1 MKAIKLFGLFLA
13 SVIVGS
19 SFYGCKKDE
28 YESRINELILKDMFF
43 ISDASI
49 DTLKFRHEDLSHYSI
64 SSDSSWCHPEILKES
79 SQIVIRV
86 DANEKFDERVTAV
99 KIKDMVDT
107 TKTRSFNV
115 TQDQRDALLIDD
127 PFTHFSVPT
136 AGQDVTVKIN
146 SNVTYTVEIDEANKD
161 WIAEKKAAS
170 TRGLA
175 ESSVIL
181 SVAKNESGA
190 DRTGYAYIF
199 NDNEP
204 TARVKITIDQ
214 KFDAKLTVDP
224 MTLTIDELGGIVK
237 VTVKANID
245 YDVYSQV
252 DWVSKS
258 STKELSDSTTSESFR
273 VEEFTDRKKS
283 RTGYIIIEN
292 AAYDDLQQKIKVT
305 QTRALYIEDADNIS
319 VDMGKTVKLTLTNT
333 TGDDN
338 VTWTSSNKSFA
349 TVSADGTVTGV
360 AAGSATITVTSA
372 DEEHTYSAKVTVN
385 KVEEKKEESKEESSS
400 K

>member
-1 MKAIKLFGLFLA
+1 
-13 SVIVGS
+13 
-19 SFYGCKKDE
+19 
-28 YESRINELILKDMFF
+28 
-43 ISDASI
+43 
-49 DTLKFRHEDLSHYSI
+49 
-64 SSDSSWCHPEILKES
+64 
-79 SQIVIRV
+79 
-86 DANEKFDERVTAV
+86 
-99 KIKDMVDT
+99 
-107 TKTRSFNV
+107 
-115 TQDQRDALLIDD
+115 
-127 PFTHFSVPT
+127 
-136 AGQDVTVKIN
+136 
-146 SNVTYTVEIDEANKD
+146 
-161 WIAEKKAAS
+161 
-170 TRGLA
+170 
-175 ESSVIL
+175 
-181 SVAKNESGA
+181 
-190 DRTGYAYIF
+190 
-199 NDNEP
+199 
-204 TARVKITIDQ
+204 
-214 KFDAKLTVDP
+214 

-338 VTWTSSNKSFA
+338 VTWTSSNKNIA

-385 KVEEKKEESKEESSS
+385 KVEEKKEDSKEESSS

>member
-1 MKAIKLFGLFLA
+1 
-13 SVIVGS
+13 
-19 SFYGCKKDE
+19 
-28 YESRINELILKDMFF
+28 
-43 ISDASI
+43 
-49 DTLKFRHEDLSHYSI
+49 
-64 SSDSSWCHPEILKES
+64 
-79 SQIVIRV
+79 
-86 DANEKFDERVTAV
+86 
-99 KIKDMVDT
+99 
-107 TKTRSFNV
+107 
-115 TQDQRDALLIDD
+115 
-127 PFTHFSVPT
+127 
-136 AGQDVTVKIN
+136 
-146 SNVTYTVEIDEANKD
+146 
-161 WIAEKKAAS
+161 
-170 TRGLA
+170 
-175 ESSVIL
+175 
-181 SVAKNESGA
+181 VAKNESGA

-199 NDNEP
+199 NDYEP

-338 VTWTSSNKSFA
+338 VTWTSSNKNIA

-385 KVEEKKEESKEESSS
+385 KVEEKKEDSKEESSS